1 MMPPNRTGF
10 APQGASGDARDTP
23 NTQSHAFRGTCP
35 ARAPA
40 RASAATQ
47 LQFWVRAATQFQF
60 WVRAAAQFR
69 FWVEALS
76 QFRNWGGLGGGAPH
90 APAGAEGYAPP
101 KCSGDSMP

>member
-1 MMPPNRTGF
+1 MPPNRTGF

-40 RASAATQ
+40 RAG
-47 LQFWVRAATQFQF
+47 
-60 WVRAAAQFR
+60 AAAQFR

-76 QFRNWGGLGGGAPH
+76 QFRNWGDLGGGAPH

>member
-40 RASAATQ
+40 RAG
-47 LQFWVRAATQFQF
+47 AATQFQF